1 MRSLVR
7 RGRLGLVCLT
17 TALASLSVAGTA
29 SAAPSGVVT
38 VTGTSVSTIELTL
51 PDSTAQFGTN
61 LTPDGVASN
70 STDAI
75 AVNVDGATPSTGSCY
90 EWGGSAVVR
99 SNVTYK
105 VSVTAS
111 ASLPRLGFLTA
122 NPATFAACSSGEQA
136 STAMFP
142 SATPAGSFV
151 INQAATSTRTHNFW
165 LGMTVLWTDAPG
177 NLNPAGV
184 SLTLTAS
191 VYP

>member
-1 MRSLVR
+1 MRSFVR
-7 RGRLGLVCLT
+7 RGRLGLVCLG
-17 TALASLSVAGTA
+17 AVLASAVVAGSA

-61 LTPDGVASN
+61 LTPDGAASN
-70 STDAI
+70 STDTI
-75 AVNVDGATPSTGSCY
+75 TTNLDGAAVSQGTCY

-111 ASLPRLGFLTA
+111 AALPRLGFLTA
-122 NPATFAACSSGEQA
+122 NPTNYAQCSTGEQA

-142 SATPAGSFV
+142 AAVPPGSFV
-151 INQAATSTRTHNFW
+151 INQPATATRTHNFW

-177 NLNPAGV
+177 NLNAGNV